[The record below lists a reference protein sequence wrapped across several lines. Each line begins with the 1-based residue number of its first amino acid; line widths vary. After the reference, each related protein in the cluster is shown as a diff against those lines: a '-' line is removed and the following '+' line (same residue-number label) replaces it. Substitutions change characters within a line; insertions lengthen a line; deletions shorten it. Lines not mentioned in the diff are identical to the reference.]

1 MSTDSDEKKNGKEKQ
16 AKIFWKKNILNLVLT
31 QDNARPDTAQQN
43 ERDHQD

>member
-1 MSTDSDEKKNGKEKQ
+1 MKKKMERKNKRRLRDILE
-16 AKIFWKKNILNLVLT
+16 KNILNLVLM